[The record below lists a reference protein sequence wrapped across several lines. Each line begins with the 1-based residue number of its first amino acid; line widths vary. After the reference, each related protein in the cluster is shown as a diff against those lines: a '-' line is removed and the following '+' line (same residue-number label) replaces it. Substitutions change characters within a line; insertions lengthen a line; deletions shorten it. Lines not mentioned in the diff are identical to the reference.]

1 MTLGN
6 VLQDH
11 VEGGEGEGELGLLA
25 AGGEVEADVEG
36 GGEAGTER
44 RRGRTEE
51 EVVGRME
58 TKGSR
63 EECKQLVQII
73 ENKMKQKAKM
83 KTKNIDNLNN

>member
-36 GGEAGTER
+36 GGEAGD
-44 RRGRTEE
+44 GEE
-51 EVVGRME
+51 EGEDRGGGGGEDGDEGVEG
-58 TKGSR
+58 G
-63 EECKQLVQII
+63 VQTTCA
-73 ENKMKQKAKM
+73 NH
-83 KTKNIDNLNN
+83 